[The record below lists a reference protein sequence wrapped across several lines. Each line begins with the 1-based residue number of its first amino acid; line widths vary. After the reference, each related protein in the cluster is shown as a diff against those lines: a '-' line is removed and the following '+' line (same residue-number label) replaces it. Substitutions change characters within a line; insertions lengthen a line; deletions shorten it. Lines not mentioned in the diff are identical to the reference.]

1 MNANPP
7 DASRSSASFWNR
19 DFLLGLASYF
29 FLFMAVSNF
38 FLLPLFL
45 QQLGAKPSR
54 VGLIMGIHS
63 VVAIAVRP
71 FFGRRIDARG
81 GRRLSLAGILMLV
94 AAVPLFHLVRD
105 AGAVPFLLRALTGLG
120 WGLAMT
126 ATVSVCTDFAPVG
139 SLARSMGLIGVAGLL
154 ANALG
159 PLIAEEVIARYGF
172 GGLFNASL
180 LMLVVSF
187 LCVAA
192 TRTPARPDGACEV
205 RGRLSRGGAAVLTF
219 VIIAGMPVFHG
230 AVRGAMLTFVALFAA
245 EAGLGRIGPFFLVFS
260 VAAIMTRFGVADL
273 SDRHGRKRVIFP
285 AAVLIGL
292 NLFLL
297 ASVRSQPLFLVSAFL
312 GGLGQG
318 FIFPALST
326 YIIDFMGHDNKAF
339 AISLYQ
345 SLFDV
350 GMGVGAPLFGWV
362 SDGLGYRGMYMV
374 AGSLLLAAT
383 AVFMVRA
390 PVTENRAPGG
400 RPA

>member
-7 DASRSSASFWNR
+7 DAAAPSASFWNR
-19 DFLLGLASYF
+19 DFLFGLASYF

-45 QQLGAKPSR
+45 QQLGARPSR

-71 FFGRRIDARG
+71 FFGRRIDVRG
-81 GRRLSLAGILMLV
+81 GRRLSLAGILMLIV
-94 AAVPLFHLVRD
+94 AVPLFHLVRD
-105 AGAVPFLLRALTGLG
+105 AGAVPLLLRALTGLG

-139 SLARSMGLIGVAGLL
+139 SLARSMGLIGVAGLV

-159 PLIAEEVIARYGF
+159 PLIAEEVIARFGF
-172 GGLFNASL
+172 GGLFNASF
-180 LMLVVSF
+180 LMLVASF

-192 TRTPARPDGACEV
+192 TRTPHRPEGACEA

-230 AVRGAMLTFVALFAA
+230 AVRGAMLTFVALFAG

-260 VAAIMTRFGVADL
+260 IAAIMTRFGVADV
-273 SDRHGRKRVIFP
+273 SDKHGRKRVIFP

-297 ASVRSQPLFLVSAFL
+297 ASVRTTPLFLVSAFL

-326 YIIDFMGHDNKAF
+326 YIIDFLGRDNKAF

-350 GMGVGAPLFGWV
+350 GMGVGAPVFGWV
-362 SDGLGYRGMYMV
+362 SDYLGYRNMYRV
-374 AGSLLLAAT
+374 AGGLLLVAT
-383 AVFMVRA
+383 AIFMARA
-390 PVTENRAPGG
+390 PVTEKWAASGNGG
-400 RPA
+400 

>member
-1 MNANPP
+1 MNIQPP
-7 DASRSSASFWNR
+7 AAARPSGSFWNR
-19 DFLLGLASYF
+19 DFLLGVASYF
-29 FLFMAVSNF
+29 FLFMAISNF

-45 QQLGAKPSR
+45 QQLGARPSR
-54 VGLIMGIHS
+54 VGLIMGVHS

-71 FFGRRIDARG
+71 FFGRRIDVRG
-81 GRRLSLAGILMLV
+81 GRRLSLAGILMLIV
-94 AAVPLFHLVRD
+94 AVPFFHLVRD
-105 AGAVPFLLRALTGLG
+105 AGAVPLLLRALTGLG

-139 SLARSMGLIGVAGLL
+139 SLARSMGLIGVAGLV

-159 PLIAEEVIARYGF
+159 PLIAEEVIARFGF

-180 LMLVVSF
+180 LMLVASF
-187 LCVAA
+187 VCVAA
-192 TRTPARPDGACEV
+192 TRTPPRPDPVCES
-205 RGRLSRGGAAVLTF
+205 RGRMSRGAAAVLTF

-230 AVRGAMLTFVALFAA
+230 AVRGAMLTFVALFAS

-260 VAAIMTRFGVADL
+260 VAAIMTRFGVADV

-285 AAVLIGL
+285 AAALIGL

-318 FIFPALST
+318 FIFPALSA
-326 YIIDFMGHDNKAF
+326 YIIDFMGRDNKAF

-350 GMGVGAPLFGWV
+350 GMGVGAPVFGWV
-362 SDGLGYRGMYMV
+362 SDRLGFRNMYMV

-390 PVTENRAPGG
+390 PVTEDRAPGDNRG
-400 RPA
+400 